1 MIKAVKLEEGSILPD
16 TIERIILEE
25 RLKGGFMIGIGGL
38 KKAEI
43 GYFNPVTSTYVTEFI
58 DSGEEGMIEVVSLVG
73 NYLLRSN
80 GTVFTHLHVTLSR
93 RDLGVKG
100 GHLVRGVVRPHIEIF
115 LVEVGEELKKVFR
128 HRDVV

>member
-16 TIERIILEE
+16 AIERVILEE

-115 LVEVGEELKKVFR
+115 LVEVGEELKKIFR
-128 HRDVV
+128 HRDVG

>member
-16 TIERIILEE
+16 AIERIILEE

>member
-16 TIERIILEE
+16 TIEKVILEE

-43 GYFNPVTSTYVTEFI
+43 GYFNPVTSTYMTEFI

-80 GTVFTHLHVTLSR
+80 GTVFTHIHVTLSR
-93 RDLGVKG
+93 KDLGVKG

-128 HRDVV
+128 HRDVG

>member
-1 MIKAVKLEEGSILPD
+1 MIKAVKLEEGSILPNAVEE
-16 TIERIILEE
+16 TILKEG
-25 RLKGGFMIGIGGL
+25 LKGGFIIGIGGL

-73 NYLLRSN
+73 NYLLRSD
-80 GTVFTHLHVTLSR
+80 GTVFTHIHVTLSR
-93 RDLGVKG
+93 RDIGVKG
-100 GHLVRGVVRPHIEIF
+100 GHLIKGVARPHVELF

-128 HRDVV
+128 HRDVR

>member
-128 HRDVV
+128 HRDVG

>member
-16 TIERIILEE
+16 AIERIILEE

-115 LVEVGEELKKVFR
+115 LVEVGEELKKIFR
-128 HRDVV
+128 HRDVG

>member
-16 TIERIILEE
+16 AIERIILEE

-128 HRDVV
+128 HRDVG

>member
-1 MIKAVKLEEGSILPD
+1 LIKAVKLEEGSILPD

-128 HRDVV
+128 HRDVG